1 MLLLISI
8 SIVLLVPLCTWWF
21 GFWNNMLTMIN
32 CILAGLIA
40 TSAYPVISE
49 FVTSLDEAENSYAF
63 IGDFVGL
70 WAIFVISFM
79 LLRGFTDTLSKYRL
93 KFDSITEMVG
103 RSVFSIG
110 TAIVLLCF
118 TSFTLQL
125 APLDQD
131 LFGESGKPAGPTDAA
146 VSSLPDQMW
155 VGYAQY
161 ASTGPLSSGSEI
173 PSTFY
178 EAAKQYRYGNQA
190 SKDKRAQMEANKK

>member
-32 CILAGLIA
+32 CLLAGLIA
-40 TSAYPVISE
+40 TSAYPAISE
-49 FVTSLDEAENSYAF
+49 FVTNLDEAENSFAY

-70 WAIFVISFM
+70 WAVFAISFM

-125 APLDQD
+125 APLDQE
-131 LFGESGKPAGPTDAA
+131 LFSESGQPASITDAA
-146 VSSLPDQMW
+146 VGSLPDQMW
-155 VGYAQY
+155 IGYAQY

-173 PSTFY
+173 PNTFY
-178 EAAKQYRYGNQA
+178 EAAKQYRYNNKA
-190 SKDKRAQMEANKK
+190 FKDERAEKEMKK